1 MSTRT
6 TLEGDCLIERCIGR
20 DSTLASIHVKA
31 ELDRLARQVRKLKRR
46 SNERMLT
53 PSPYLSYL
61 AGLEDALDLITQ
73 QKR

>member
-1 MSTRT
+1 MSTRK

-31 ELDRLARQVRKLKRR
+31 ELDKLARLVRKLYRTQGQFCGDNTCVRLK
-46 SNERMLT
+46 
-53 PSPYLSYL
+53 
-61 AGLEDALDLITQ
+61 DVLDLIKQ